1 MRPWHRTTQGKT
13 DCMKDRENGYMG
25 KISGAF
31 RLLGRYQPMYYAYM
45 VPLILVTSAIPL
57 TGVWLPKVIIE
68 FLTGGK
74 EYGQILAM
82 VGLYVAILIL
92 MNVARNFLA
101 CRADLSIARFRARLQ
116 LEIGRAAMNAPISE
130 IENARYR
137 EEIILAGSVA
147 ELSDIMN
154 ILQNLFSAAVTILGL
169 GYLIV
174 RVNLLFFLLAGFT
187 LGLKIVLSLVK
198 FRGDEGLRKE
208 EAENNKVGGYLDY
221 LQYYD
226 EGAAKEVRADNA
238 QDWLFGKIS
247 AFRDRMVSIQLRSF
261 RRYNLFEALQM
272 LAVAVQN
279 LLILFTLSGYY
290 MEGRLSIADFSLY
303 FSSVTLLSSTLS
315 GVTDQMFSFSRKL
328 LYCSDFNKIVG
339 QGMGVAENDAAPGLE
354 EDKDMDVVFPFEER
368 GDKSVAMKKRSAGMG
383 DMTMAESDSA
393 AEKGIGFRSGET
405 GDKDVGV
412 TKRTENMTMAES
424 DKAADIAT
432 VESIVFENVSFSY
445 PETGV
450 EVLHNVSFRLHRGDR
465 AMLVGP
471 NGSGKTTFI
480 KLLCRFYQPDSGRI
494 CMDGID
500 ISTIPE
506 KRYYALIA
514 TVFQDFS
521 LFSFPVSENVSLKE
535 SGLED
540 TARLWSCLE
549 KTELDELVKGLK
561 EKERTHI
568 SRLFSE
574 DGVELSGGEK
584 QRLGIARAVYK
595 DARILVLDE
604 PAASLDVKMEEELYR
619 NFYSMT
625 RGKIS
630 LTVSHRLSQATVC
643 NKIFVLDQGTICEEG
658 THGELM
664 EKDGIYAAMFRKQRE
679 AYVL

>member
-1 MRPWHRTTQGKT
+1 
-13 DCMKDRENGYMG
+13 
-25 KISGAF
+25 
-31 RLLGRYQPMYYAYM
+31 
-45 VPLILVTSAIPL
+45 
-57 TGVWLPKVIIE
+57 
-68 FLTGGK
+68 
-74 EYGQILAM
+74 
-82 VGLYVAILIL
+82 
-92 MNVARNFLA
+92 
-101 CRADLSIARFRARLQ
+101 
-116 LEIGRAAMNAPISE
+116 
-130 IENARYR
+130 
-137 EEIILAGSVA
+137 
-147 ELSDIMN
+147 
-154 ILQNLFSAAVTILGL
+154 
-169 GYLIV
+169 
-174 RVNLLFFLLAGFT
+174 
-187 LGLKIVLSLVK
+187 
-198 FRGDEGLRKE
+198 
-208 EAENNKVGGYLDY
+208 
-221 LQYYD
+221 
-226 EGAAKEVRADNA
+226 
-238 QDWLFGKIS
+238 
-247 AFRDRMVSIQLRSF
+247 
-261 RRYNLFEALQM
+261 
-272 LAVAVQN
+272 
-279 LLILFTLSGYY
+279 

-328 LYCSDFNKIVG
+328 LYCGDFNKIVG
-339 QGMGVAENDAAPGLE
+339 QGMGAAEDDAAPGLG

-368 GDKSVAMKKRSAGMG
+368 GDKSVARKKRSAEMG
-383 DMTMAESDSA
+383 D
-393 AEKGIGFRSGET
+393 
-405 GDKDVGV
+405 
-412 TKRTENMTMAES
+412 MTMAES

-432 VESIVFENVSFSY
+432 VESIAFENVSFSY

-450 EVLHNVSFRLHRGDR
+450 EVLRNVSFRLHRGDR
-465 AMLVGP
+465 AMLVGA
-471 NGSGKTTFI
+471 NGSGKTTII

-664 EKDGIYAAMFRKQRE
+664 ERDGIYAAMFRKQRE

>member
-1 MRPWHRTTQGKT
+1 
-13 DCMKDRENGYMG
+13 MKDRGNGYMG

-74 EYGQILAM
+74 EYRQILA
-82 VGLYVAILIL
+82 VIGLYVAILIL

-328 LYCSDFNKIVG
+328 RYCGDFNKIVG
-339 QGMGVAENDAAPGLE
+339 QGT
-354 EDKDMDVVFPFEER
+354 VFPFEER
-368 GDKSVAMKKRSAGMG
+368 GDKSVARKKRSAGMG
-383 DMTMAESDSA
+383 DMTMEESDSA

-450 EVLHNVSFRLHRGDR
+450 EVLRNVSFRLHRGDR

-471 NGSGKTTFI
+471 NGSGKTTII

-506 KRYYALIA
+506 KWYYALIA

-664 EKDGIYAAMFRKQRE
+664 KKDGIYAAMFRKQRE
-679 AYVL
+679 AYAAF